1 MKLTTSQ
8 CFSVGVATSLLVLI
22 LTINSSAAD
31 YYTEPPESVPHAK
44 LAYIAE
50 RTHTFVLTI
59 DGKAVLG
66 NKKGQR
72 LMTVEG
78 AVSNEYM
85 RVTPGHHSLRLR
97 IFYPVSGDNREVS
110 DVSAVDAQFQAGHT
124 YYPLAEKTPL
134 GNGKVRAVFSI
145 VDVESLPDLEPLPAE
160 HLNQTGEGDAALSV
174 K

>member
-1 MKLTTSQ
+1 MKLNTSQ
-8 CFSVGVATSLLVLI
+8 PFYSGITATVLMLFLAI
-22 LTINSSAAD
+22 TTHAAN
-31 YYTEPPESVPHAK
+31 YYDEPPESVPHAK

-72 LMTVEG
+72 LMSVEG

-85 RVTPGHHSLRLR
+85 RVTPGKHSLRLR
-97 IFYPVSGDNREVS
+97 VFYPGSVDNREVS
-110 DVSAVDAQFQAGHT
+110 DVSTIDVQFQAGHT

-134 GNGKVRAVFSI
+134 GNGKVKAVFSI
-145 VDVESLPDLEPLPAE
+145 VDAESIPNLEPLPAE
-160 HLNQTGEGDAALSV
+160 HLNQTGESDAALSD